1 MRILYFSKGY
11 TIHDHNFLKAL
22 GESKHMIWHLRL
34 EAAPTDREGNEP
46 PPPKDVTPVTWTG
59 EKGRGGPEAW
69 VRLMPEFEEVLK
81 RVGPDLVHAGPVQSC
96 GFLTALAGFHPFLV
110 MSWGS
115 DILRDADRDAF
126 WTWLTRYT
134 LQRSDW
140 LLCDCDAV
148 RKRVQRLVPYE
159 DRRIVQFPWGVDLRR
174 FRPGQDES
182 RWRERLGWEGNFIVL
197 ATRSWEPIYGI
208 DVLIAGFALAFRQ
221 APGMR
226 LLLVGDGS
234 MRVEVERLISEAR
247 LEGVVAWPGRL
258 GREDLADCYRA
269 ADLYVSASFSDG
281 TSVSLLEAMATG
293 LPVVVTDVG
302 GAAEW
307 VKPGLNG
314 WLVPP
319 GDAAAIGEALLEA
332 VRGGASRL
340 RDMGRRNRESVVE
353 RGDWSRNIRKLL
365 ELYDE
370 IEANHVE

>member
-1 MRILYFSKGY
+1 MRVLYFSKGY
-11 TIHDHNFLKAL
+11 TLHDHNFLQVL
-22 GESKHMIWHLRL
+22 SESKHEIWHLRL
-34 EAAPTDREGNEP
+34 EAVPTDHKGDGPPLPKGVEP
-46 PPPKDVTPVTWTG
+46 VMWSG
-59 EKGRGGPEAW
+59 EKGSGGPEAW
-69 VRLMPEFEEVLK
+69 VRLMPEFEGVLD
-81 RVGPDLVHAGPVQSC
+81 RVRPDLVHAGPVQSC

-134 LQRSDW
+134 LKRSDH

-148 RKRVQRLVPYE
+148 RNRVKRLVSYE

-174 FRPGQDES
+174 FRPGRDES
-182 RWRERLGWEGNFIVL
+182 RWRARLGWEGNFVVL

-208 DVLIAGFALAFRQ
+208 DVLIAGFATAFRQ

-226 LLLVGDGS
+226 LLLAGDGS
-234 MRVEVERLISEAR
+234 MRKEVQRLISEAG

-258 GREDLADCYRA
+258 GPEDLADCYRA

-319 GDAAAIGEALLEA
+319 GDAAAIGEALLKA
-332 VRGGASRL
+332 VRGGAGRL

-353 RGDWSRNIRKLL
+353 RADWSRNARKLL